1 MAVWISNVFSSVF
14 LVTVICLLL
23 PNGRLAKFVKP
34 FISLILIL
42 IILSPVVN
50 FNGLIDDVSAIK
62 VSFDLDENFL
72 LDTARAKIDK
82 LQLNC
87 VKIAE
92 SNGINGA
99 TVLIEYSVN
108 ENYEPEISEVKIYL
122 QNAVITS
129 ESEHI
134 VILQRLKKGIAE
146 YLSITE
152 NWVKIYE

>member
-1 MAVWISNVFSSVF
+1 M
-14 LVTVICLLL
+14 
-23 PNGRLAKFVKP
+23 G
-34 FISLILIL
+34 
-42 IILSPVVN
+42 
-50 FNGLIDDVSAIK
+50 
-62 VSFDLDENFL
+62 FDLDENFL
-72 LDTARAKIDK
+72 LNTARAKIDK

-99 TVLIEYSVN
+99 TALIEYSVN

-134 VILQRLKKGIAE
+134 DILQRLKKSVAE

-152 NWVKIYE
+152 NLVKIYE